1 MLSHLLHDV
10 DIMLGVN
17 WLKYVNPII
26 DWCSGRVYLPG
37 AVHTALLEGKWV
49 SSEHAIGTVKM
60 LSNPAELKDVQNDH
74 VRNSLSILKTPKFW
88 TLVNSRSN
96 FLNGE
101 VSEKKK
107 KEKRE
112 STGL

>member
-1 MLSHLLHDV
+1 M
-10 DIMLGVN
+10 N

-26 DWCSGRVYLPG
+26 DWCSGQVYLPG
-37 AVHTALLEGKWV
+37 AVHTALLEGKWL
-49 SSEHAIGTVKM
+49 SSEHAIGTVKI

-96 FLNGE
+96 FLNG
-101 VSEKKK
+101 K
-107 KEKRE
+107 
-112 STGL
+112 